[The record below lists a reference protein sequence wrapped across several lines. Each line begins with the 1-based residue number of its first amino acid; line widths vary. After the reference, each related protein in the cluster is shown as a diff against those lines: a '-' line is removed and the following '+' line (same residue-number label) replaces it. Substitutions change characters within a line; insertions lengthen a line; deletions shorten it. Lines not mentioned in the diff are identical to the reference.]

1 MPTPPGVGS
10 ENLADPMFTALVGA
24 ANAALPT
31 VNIWDPSFDVPLDPN
46 DPAFPTPAPV
56 TLAELAAAIDA
67 IQGKFV
73 TVLNE
78 QADAQR
84 ITQGDYAKTL
94 VQLSQVSVGAA
105 VQFVLGKDQ
114 AFWLAVKTQTDAM
127 GAKTTNE
134 LTRWQIMVARAQFAK
149 LKQELA
155 NSDSEFGVSEY
166 QRLDV
171 LPAQVQLTKEQV
183 ETAHAQTSDAK
194 YYGGGAIQGQM
205 GAQKELTVEQK
216 GLVHEQMEGQRAQTL
231 DTRQDG
237 AVRTYTHTNPDG
249 STEQR
254 LTGLLGVQRS
264 LYGQQIYS
272 YRDDGKVK
280 AADMFSR
287 LWMTMRTMDDE
298 ILPPD
303 YARPPTPEVAS
314 NPYEMIFKKV
324 REIVVGA
331 GDTWTP

>member
-10 ENLADPMFTALVGA
+10 ENLANPMFIALVGA

-31 VNIWDPSFDVPLDPN
+31 VDIWAPSFDVPLNPTN
-46 DPAFPTPAPV
+46 PAFPTPVPV
-56 TLAELAAAIDA
+56 TLAELTAAIDA
-67 IQGKFV
+67 IQAKFV
-73 TVLNE
+73 AVLNQ

-114 AFWLAVKTQTDAM
+114 AFWMAIKTQTDAM
-127 GAKTTNE
+127 GAKTANE

-149 LKQELA
+149 LKQELS
-155 NSDSEFGVSEY
+155 NSDSQFGVSEA

-183 ETAHAQTSDAK
+183 ESAHAQTSDTKHYTA
-194 YYGGGAIQGQM
+194 GPIQGQM

-237 AVRTYTHTNPDG
+237 AVRTFVHTNPDG
-249 STEQR
+249 TTETR
-254 LTGLLGVQRS
+254 LAGLLGVQRS

-287 LWMTMRTMDDE
+287 LWMTMKTMDDGV
-298 ILPPD
+298 LPPD
-303 YARPPTPEVAS
+303 YARPPTGTVPS
-314 NPYEMIFKKV
+314 NPYETIFKKV

-331 GDTWTP
+331 GDPWTP